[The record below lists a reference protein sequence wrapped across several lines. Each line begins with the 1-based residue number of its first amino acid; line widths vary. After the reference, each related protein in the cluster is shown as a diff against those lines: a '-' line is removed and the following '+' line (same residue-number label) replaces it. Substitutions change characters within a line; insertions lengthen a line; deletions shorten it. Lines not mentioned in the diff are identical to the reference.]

1 MRGRLDFQLQNLPV
15 PPQFLA
21 RIHELLAQRKNIQA
35 IKELRKASGLG
46 LKDAKDLVDAIER
59 GHIPPVPP
67 GFEPERMQTD
77 LADRVRRLRD
87 SGREMDAVQLVCDE
101 TGMRIVD
108 AQTFVRSLS

>member
-1 MRGRLDFQLQNLPV
+1 MRGRLSYELQNFPV
-15 PPQFLA
+15 PPPFLA
-21 RIHELLAQRKNIQA
+21 RIHQLLAQRKTILA
-35 IKELRKASGLG
+35 IKELRQASGLG
-46 LKDAKDLVDAIER
+46 LKDAKDLVEAIER
-59 GHIPPVPP
+59 GHIPPAPA
-67 GFEPERMQTD
+67 GFAPERMKSD